1 MGNWIRKKNGTK
13 VRESIKQRISKLV
26 DKVVNREAN
35 MTEKGWKALVIV
47 GMWAS
52 VALMSAITQE
62 VNNEAVGAVATA
74 SVIIA
79 FIF

>member
-1 MGNWIRKKNGTK
+1 MGNSIRKENGTEI
-13 VRESIKQRISKLV
+13 RTGIKQRVSKLV
-26 DKVVNREAN
+26 STIANREDN
-35 MTEKGWKALVIV
+35 MTEKGWKAVAIV

-52 VALMSAITQE
+52 VAIMAAITKE
-62 VNNEAVGAVATA
+62 TNGEIVGAVATA

>member
-1 MGNWIRKKNGTK
+1 MGKEIRTKNGTK
-13 VRESIKQRISKLV
+13 IRESLKQRISKLV
-26 DKVVNREAN
+26 STIANREDT
-35 MTEKGWKALVIV
+35 MTEKGWKAVAIV

-52 VALMSAITQE
+52 VALMSAITKE
-62 VNNEAVGAVATA
+62 TNGEIVGAVATA